1 MALAYAR
8 IRRETTGAPGNQ
20 SATPT
25 YATKILYPPAIS
37 VSCNLNPSHMMRDDE
52 IRNIDEPLAA
62 VPEKY
67 DPTWAV
73 ESRMYPDTV
82 GMLLACALGAPTTTA
97 GNGVITDPDTVA
109 IPVGA
114 YRHVWTAPFVTGAIP
129 STLDLTAAYR
139 DQATY
144 FQLKGCATDTLAIT
158 SPESGGARI
167 SASGPAL
174 YMARISDPALSPSY
188 EALTVLPF
196 MRRHLT
202 LSWLSGSAT
211 TEDFSLN
218 IANPVEPWRSLGIE
232 SAYPD
237 VVEKAESPVTFT
249 GSIPKR
255 QLDADDYDALLNAT
269 GFAATAKWVSSSII
283 ASGYPYKLFVVFANC
298 QYVAGNPGALENR
311 RRIGASFDF
320 KATTTGSAGHVT
332 ISLINSTTSYA

>member
-8 IRRETTGAPGNQ
+8 IRRETTNAPGNE
-20 SATPT
+20 SVTPT

-52 IRNIDEPLAA
+52 IRNIDEPLSV
-62 VPEKY
+62 VPEAY
-67 DPTWAV
+67 APTWGI

-82 GMLLACALGAPTTTA
+82 GMLLAGALGAPTTTA
-97 GNGVITDPDTVA
+97 GDGIITDPDTVA
-109 IPVGA
+109 IPA
-114 YRHVWTAPFVTGAIP
+114 SCYRHVWTAPFVTGAIP
-129 STLDLTAAYR
+129 STMDVTAAYR
-139 DQATY
+139 DQSTY
-144 FQLKGCATDTLAIT
+144 FQLRGCATETIGIT
-158 SPESGGARI
+158 SPASGGARI

-174 YMARISDPALSPSY
+174 YMARISDPSLSPAY
-188 EALTVLPF
+188 EALTILPF

-218 IANPVEPWRSLGIE
+218 ISNPVEATPSLNIR

-237 VVEKAESPVTFT
+237 VMEKAEAPVTFT

-269 GFAATAKWVSSSII
+269 GFAATAKWVSDSII
-283 ASGYPYKLFVVFANC
+283 ASSYPYKLFIVFANC
-298 QYVAGNPGALENR
+298 QYISGSPGALENR

-320 KATTTGSAGHVT
+320 KGTTTGSAGHVT
-332 ISLINSTTSYA
+332 ITLVNATTSYA